1 MAMNFNI
8 NGAVN
13 NDNRLTIGNVG
24 FMVNDEVIKVLNNIQ
39 SSHTE
44 YFTRAE
50 WADKQSKTDKQ
61 PKRQREYKGE
71 FDPSKYTK
79 STFLT
84 VSEIDQR
91 DKRTF
96 VVTIDWIKSGMEV
109 WKTDRNGKRVIKADL
124 LTIVNNALSDNKG
137 IYDKERKEYIFTT
150 ETRAK
155 KFHDSVS
162 VISADRR
169 KAVWASYKVEKKEG

>member
-1 MAMNFNI
+1 MAMSF
-8 NGAVN
+8 GFDGTVN
-13 NDNRLTIGNVG
+13 NDNRLIIGNTG
-24 FMVNDEVIKVLNNIQ
+24 YMVNDKVIEVLNNLFKTNPQ
-39 SSHTE
+39 

-50 WADKQSKTDKQ
+50 WADKQPNQSKPQ
-61 PKRQREYKGE
+61 RQREFKGD

-84 VSEIDQR
+84 VSEIEQR

-96 VVTIDWIKSGMEV
+96 VVTIDWIKSGSEV
-109 WKTDRNGKRVIKADL
+109 WKTDRNGKRVIKSDL
-124 LTIVNNALSDNKG
+124 LTIVNDALSDNKG
-137 IYDKERKEYIFTT
+137 VYDKERKEYIFTT
-150 ETRAK
+150 QARAK

-169 KAVWASYKVEKKEG
+169 KAVWASYNKKKEG

>member
-1 MAMNFNI
+1 MAMNF
-8 NGAVN
+8 GFDGTVN
-13 NDNRLTIGNVG
+13 NDNRLIIGDTG
-24 FMVNDEVIKVLNNIQ
+24 YMVNDEVIKVLNNMFKTHPQ
-39 SSHTE
+39 

-50 WADKQSKTDKQ
+50 WADKQSKTDK
-61 PKRQREYKGE
+61 PKQREYKGE

-84 VSEIDQR
+84 VSEVEQR

-96 VVTIDWIKSGMEV
+96 VVTIDWIKSGMEC
-109 WKTDRNGKRVIKADL
+109 WKNDRNGKRVIKADL

-137 IYDKERKEYIFTT
+137 VYDKERKEYIFTT
-150 ETRAK
+150 EARAK

-169 KAVWASYKVEKKEG
+169 KAVWASYKKQQ

>member
-8 NGAVN
+8 GAVK
-13 NDNRLTIGNVG
+13 NDNCLTIGNVG
-24 FMVNDEVIKVLNNIQ
+24 FLVNDKVIEVLNNL
-39 SSHTE
+39 HTQHPE

-50 WADKQSKTDKQ
+50 WGDRQFKTDKL
-61 PKRQREYKGE
+61 PKQREYKGT
-71 FDPSKYTK
+71 FDPAKYTK

-84 VSEIDQR
+84 VSEVEQR

-96 VVTIDWIKSGMEV
+96 VVTINWIKSGMEV

-124 LTIVNNALSDNKG
+124 LTIVNNALKDNKG
-137 IYDKERKEYIFTT
+137 IYDKERKEYIFTARS
-150 ETRAK
+150 RAE
-155 KFHDSVS
+155 KFHNSVS

>member
-1 MAMNFNI
+1 MAMNFG
-8 NGAVN
+8 GATVN
-13 NDNRLTIGNVG
+13 NDNRLTVNGKG
-24 FMVNDEVIKVLNNIQ
+24 FYVNDEVIKTLNNLYKG
-39 SSHTE
+39 HPE
-44 YFTRAE
+44 YFTKAE
-50 WADKQSKTDKQ
+50 FTESNKTQSKPQ
-61 PKRQREYKGE
+61 QREYKGT

-84 VSEIDQR
+84 VSEVEQR

-96 VVTIDWIKSGMEV
+96 VVSIDWIKSGMEV

>member
-1 MAMNFNI
+1 MAMNFGF

-13 NDNRLTIGNVG
+13 NDNRLVIGNTG
-24 FMVNDEVIKVLNNIQ
+24 YMVNDEVIKVLNNLFKT
-39 SSHTE
+39 HPE

-50 WADKQSKTDKQ
+50 WADKQSNKQ
-61 PKRQREYKGE
+61 PKQREYKGE

-84 VSEIDQR
+84 VSEIEQR

-96 VVTIDWIKSGMEV
+96 VVTIDWLKSGAEV
-109 WKTDRNGKRVIKADL
+109 WKTDRNGKRVIKSDL

-150 ETRAK
+150 ENRAK
-155 KFHDSVS
+155 KFHDSTA

-169 KAVWASYKVEKKEG
+169 KAVWASYKAKKEG